1 MIRFYIL
8 VGIVT
13 VPCSLKSCA
22 NNALCV
28 FKSGTVECRCPD
40 VSDCPTVSNPVC
52 GSDGA
57 IHKVY
62 SNKCLMEVESCKK
75 GKRIR
80 RVPSDKCGKLLSL
93 PFFTLS
99 YRNPPPSPL
108 CRSQNSLVVIGLKSH
123 ITPSSFASL
132 SYSSSLSSNS
142 LSLQSS
148 SQPSRSYR

>member
-1 MIRFYIL
+1 MKSSQGKLNSDKCYPLQVICFYLL

-52 GSDGA
+52 GSEGA
-57 IHKVY
+57 IHKIY

-75 GKRIR
+75 GKRISP
-80 RVPSDKCGKLLSL
+80 VPSDKCGELLSL
-93 PFFTLS
+93 PFFILGE
-99 YRNPPPSPL
+99 RDAPVMENL
-108 CRSQNSLVVIGLKSH
+108 NQCCGNLVEVI
-123 ITPSSFASL
+123 T
-132 SYSSSLSSNS
+132 
-142 LSLQSS
+142 
-148 SQPSRSYR
+148 